1 MSGLNA
7 VSPENTFS
15 QNSAS
20 GLPNPWYDIYLD
32 QNSHLGNIAY
42 VKDNAN
48 SNTNPWQSPQ
58 PPSVPNVSISGGQ
71 TKNCNVS
78 NPFMITIGEI
88 LTDNGFGTS
97 PYETVKQQY
106 LNVEYLYSQLI
117 DGGNSQSVE
126 SNIDYNWSND
136 AWQLHNEL
144 MNLSPNLS
152 SEVLLHA
159 ASKDILPPA
168 LLYEVCSNN
177 IRSSRSPQM
186 LENLSSYLPAYMI
199 DMLKNASEPGTYR
212 KTLEEQLTNYRGQ
225 LTQAYQSVINFA
237 IGDTVDR
244 SSLMISLLQDV
255 PLVDAKRQLIDVYLQ
270 KRDYANATL
279 ALNDYVSQLPS
290 GTFATQTA
298 NFLGFIIQKAP
309 DILNLSTQDINYLQ
323 TVAADSSHSYFIQA
337 HNILRAKG
345 LSDYWA
351 RPLSIPSSAHKNLV
365 VSKNSENT
373 PSNTLLNIYPNP
385 AGDYITAEYQ
395 YFVPTN
401 SLKVAI
407 SDYTGKVYKVIN
419 VTSNIESKNLSNINI
434 HDLPSGTYILS
445 LKNQEEVL
453 KTQRFTKQ

>member
-88 LTDNGFGTS
+88 LTDNGFGSS

-168 LLYEVCSNN
+168 LLYEVCANN

-186 LENLSSYLPAYMI
+186 LENLSS
-199 DMLKNASEPGTYR
+199 
-212 KTLEEQLTNYRGQ
+212 
-225 LTQAYQSVINFA
+225 
-237 IGDTVDR
+237 
-244 SSLMISLLQDV
+244 
-255 PLVDAKRQLIDVYLQ
+255 
-270 KRDYANATL
+270 
-279 ALNDYVSQLPS
+279 
-290 GTFATQTA
+290 
-298 NFLGFIIQKAP
+298 
-309 DILNLSTQDINYLQ
+309 
-323 TVAADSSHSYFIQA
+323 
-337 HNILRAKG
+337 
-345 LSDYWA
+345 
-351 RPLSIPSSAHKNLV
+351 
-365 VSKNSENT
+365 
-373 PSNTLLNIYPNP
+373 
-385 AGDYITAEYQ
+385 
-395 YFVPTN
+395 
-401 SLKVAI
+401 
-407 SDYTGKVYKVIN
+407 
-419 VTSNIESKNLSNINI
+419 
-434 HDLPSGTYILS
+434 
-445 LKNQEEVL
+445 
-453 KTQRFTKQ
+453 